1 MRPPGDLCTLL
12 SRFCRGCLIDYTEEL
27 FSSKCEY
34 IAIDWDPTAYYLRY
48 QASTETVSSKYFFLH
63 TFSDI
68 A

>member
-1 MRPPGDLCTLL
+1 MRPLHILP
-12 SRFCRGCLIDYTEEL
+12 RFCRGCLIDYTEEL

-63 TFSDI
+63 VYFPI
-68 A
+68 